1 MVEQAHRDGTNK
13 ESLKPEAQAVLSY
26 LRAGHEISS
35 DVIERE
41 LRKLGGIK
49 EIVINPISYI
59 VKINYDPSVVSA
71 EKMRSVLKQLG
82 QGEQIE
88 TRQVLSRTSG

>member
-1 MVEQAHRDGTNK
+1 MVEQTYRGGTNR

-26 LRAGHEISS
+26 LRVGHEISS

-49 EIVINPISYI
+49 EIVINPVNYV
-59 VKINYDPSVVSA
+59 VKIQYDPRAISA
-71 EKMRSVLKQLG
+71 EKMRTVLKKLG

-88 TRQVLSRTSG
+88 TRQVPSHL